1 MRRGVLVNRDRA
13 CRCKRVR
20 SIRKGLQCVKVAAC
34 QSFKCCNA
42 LHNERKRIAYM
53 MPCGMKRE
61 QALQCPLLVLFKLG
75 YACLKMCDLGLQ
87 VVYLTILHALLR
99 GYR

>member
-1 MRRGVLVNRDRA
+1 
-13 CRCKRVR
+13 
-20 SIRKGLQCVKVAAC
+20 
-34 QSFKCCNA
+34 
-42 LHNERKRIAYM
+42 M